1 MVFVERVYMGE
12 GKPEN
17 SEKNNTQGART
28 RRYNKLNLHESQV
41 KRGGKRVFSPLIYS
55 CSPNMDNKRGK

>member
-1 MVFVERVYMGE
+1 MGE

-17 SEKNNTQGART
+17 SEKNNTQGAKT

-55 CSPNMDNKRGK
+55 CSPNMDNKTGK

>member
-1 MVFVERVYMGE
+1 MGE

-41 KRGGKRVFSPLIYS
+41 KRDGKRVFSPLIYS
-55 CSPNMDNKRGK
+55 CSSNMDNKRGK

>member
-1 MVFVERVYMGE
+1 MGE

-28 RRYNKLNLHESQV
+28 RRYNKLNFHESQV